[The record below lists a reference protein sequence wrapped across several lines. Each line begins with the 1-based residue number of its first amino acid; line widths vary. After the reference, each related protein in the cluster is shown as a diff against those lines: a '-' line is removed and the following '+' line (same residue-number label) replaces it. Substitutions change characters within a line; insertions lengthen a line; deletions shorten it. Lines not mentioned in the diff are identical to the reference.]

1 MRTIDQ
7 AALDD
12 KERAAVRAAA
22 RLLRERFAAVEV
34 VLFGSRARGE
44 GDAESDL
51 DLLVL
56 TARPLHWRERHALID
71 ALFEVDITYDVV
83 LSPLVVTREAWQ
95 HGPYTVLP
103 IHAEVERD
111 GVTCE
116 PGR

>member
-1 MRTIDQ
+1 MPARTVPRCGTIDQ

-12 KERAAVRAAA
+12 KERAAIRAAA

-56 TARPLHWRERHALID
+56 TARPLRWRERHALID
-71 ALFEVDITYDVV
+71 ALFGWR
-83 LSPLVVTREAWQ
+83 SPAMW
-95 HGPYTVLP
+95 
-103 IHAEVERD
+103 
-111 GVTCE
+111 C
-116 PGR
+116 

>member
-12 KERAAVRAAA
+12 RERVAIRAAA
-22 RLLRERFAAVEV
+22 RLLRERFSALQV

-56 TARPLHWRERHALID
+56 TARPLDWRERQALVD
-71 ALFEVDITYDVV
+71 ALFEIELAHEVV
-83 LSPLVVTREAWQ
+83 LSPLVVMRDAWQ

-111 GVTCE
+111 GVTV
-116 PGR
+116 